1 MKDAIT
7 QLGSKQVVGSKKTK
21 CNVGVICM
29 KKQISPSMKQRV
41 TT

>member
-29 KKQISPSMKQRV
+29 KNKSVPV
-41 TT
+41 